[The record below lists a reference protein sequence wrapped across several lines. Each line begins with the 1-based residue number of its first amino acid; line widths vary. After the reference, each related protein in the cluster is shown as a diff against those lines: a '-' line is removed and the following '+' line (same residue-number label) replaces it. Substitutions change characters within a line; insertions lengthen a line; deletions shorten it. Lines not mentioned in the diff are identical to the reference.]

1 MALAVR
7 GDMASGTDQPAR
19 PHRIV
24 IVGGGAGGL
33 ELATRLGDKLG
44 HRNQADI
51 TLIDKA
57 ATHLWK
63 PLLHEIA
70 AGSMD
75 LGHHELDY
83 LAQAHWHHFHYRTGE
98 MVGLDRARREVL
110 VGPVFEENGTEVT
123 PARGYPYDTLV
134 LAVGSMTNDFG
145 TPGVMEHA
153 ICLETA
159 DQAAKFHRRLVN
171 ACLRAQSQNEPLRS
185 GQLQVAIVG
194 AGATGVELAAELHKT
209 TRELVAFGLDRIDP
223 DRDIRLHLIE
233 AADRILPALPVRI
246 SKAATDLLD
255 KLGVKVYTPARVA
268 AVTPNEI
275 RLADGR
281 TLNAELI
288 VWAAGVKAPSFLS
301 NLDGLET
308 NTISQLV
315 VRQTLQ
321 TTRDD
326 NIFAIGD
333 CAACPWP
340 ERNESKR
347 NGPEHNGVVPPRAQA
362 AHQQATHLA
371 KQLRRR
377 LAGQAVAPWYYH
389 DFGSLVS
396 FGQYSTIGSLMGKL
410 ADRSVFVEGYFARL
424 MYVSLYKM
432 HEYALHGF
440 VKVALDTVVR
450 LITRRTE
457 PHVKLH

>member
-1 MALAVR
+1 MADAVQSQKIDATNATR
-7 GDMASGTDQPAR
+7 DATHA
-19 PHRIV
+19 HRIV

-44 HRNQADI
+44 RRGKADI

-57 ATHLWK
+57 RAHLWK

-83 LAQAHWHHFHYRTGE
+83 LAQAHWHHFRYRTGE
-98 MVGLDRARREVL
+98 MIGLDRARREVL
-110 VGPVFEENGTEVT
+110 VGPVVEENGTEVT

-134 LAVGSMTNDFG
+134 LAIGSLTNDFG
-145 TPGVMEHA
+145 TPGVADHA
-153 ICLETA
+153 ICLETPE
-159 DQAAKFHRRLVN
+159 QAARFHTRLVN
-171 ACLRAQSQNEPLRS
+171 ACVRAQNQNEPLHP
-185 GQLQVAIVG
+185 GQLQVAIIG
-194 AGATGVELAAELHKT
+194 AGATGV
-209 TRELVAFGLDRIDP
+209 DRIDP
-223 DRDIRLHLIE
+223 DRDITLHLIE
-233 AADRILPALPVRI
+233 AADRILPALPPRI
-246 SKAATDLLD
+246 ATAATELLGG
-255 KLGVKVYTPARVA
+255 LGVKIYTSARVA
-268 AVTPNEI
+268 AVVQNGV

-281 TLNAELI
+281 VIDAELV
-288 VWAAGVKAPSFLS
+288 VWAAGVKAPAFLQ

-308 NTISQLV
+308 NASNQLV

-333 CAACPWP
+333 CAAGPWP
-340 ERNESKR
+340 ERNT
-347 NGPEHNGVVPPRAQA
+347 VVPPRAQA
-362 AHQQATHLA
+362 AHQQSTHLA
-371 KQLRRR
+371 GQLPRK
-377 LAGQAVAPWYYH
+377 LAGQAPTPWRYR

-396 FGQYSTIGSLMGKL
+396 LGEYSTVGSLMGKL
-410 ADRSVFVEGYFARL
+410 VGRSLLIEGYFARL

-440 VKVALDTVVR
+440 IKVALETVVR
-450 LITRRTE
+450 LINRRTE
-457 PHVKLH
+457 PQVKLH

>member
-1 MALAVR
+1 MADAVAAR
-7 GDMASGTDQPAR
+7 VASGTDDVAPA
-19 PHRIV
+19 HRIV

-33 ELATRLGDKLG
+33 ELATELGDKLG
-44 HRNQADI
+44 RRGKADI

-57 ATHLWK
+57 RAHLWK

-98 MVGLDRARREVL
+98 MIGLDRNRREVL
-110 VGPVFEENGTEVT
+110 VGPVFEEHGTEIT

-134 LAVGSMTNDFG
+134 LAVGSLTNDFG
-145 TPGVMEHA
+145 TPGVVEHA
-153 ICLETA
+153 IRLETPE
-159 DQAAKFHRRLVN
+159 QAARFHRRLVN
-171 ACLRAQSQNEPLRS
+171 ACLRAQNQSEPLRP
-185 GQLQVAIVG
+185 GQLQVAIIG
-194 AGATGVELAAELHKT
+194 GGATGVELAAELHKS

-223 DRDIRLHLIE
+223 DRDITLHLIE
-233 AADRILPALPVRI
+233 AADRILPALPPRI
-246 SKAATDLLD
+246 SEAATELLGE
-255 KLGVKVYTPARVA
+255 LGVKVHTSARVA
-268 AVTPNEI
+268 ALMPNGLK
-275 RLADGR
+275 LADSGII
-281 TLNAELI
+281 NAELV
-288 VWAAGVKAPSFLS
+288 VWAAGVKAPAFLKD
-301 NLDGLET
+301 LDGLET
-308 NTISQLV
+308 NPIHQLV

-340 ERNESKR
+340 ERNTI
-347 NGPEHNGVVPPRAQA
+347 VPPRAQA
-362 AHQQATHLA
+362 AHQQSTHLA
-371 KQLRRR
+371 KQLRRK
-377 LAGQAVAPWYYH
+377 LMGQPLEPWHYR

-396 FGQYSTIGSLMGKL
+396 LGEYSTVGSLMGKL
-410 ADRSVFVEGYFARL
+410 VGQSFFVEGYFARF

-440 VKVALDTVVR
+440 IKVALDTAVR
-450 LITRRTE
+450 LINRRTE
-457 PHVKLH
+457 PQVKLH

>member
-1 MALAVR
+1 MADAVAAR
-7 GDMASGTDQPAR
+7 AASGTDDVAPA
-19 PHRIV
+19 HRIV

-33 ELATRLGDKLG
+33 ELATELGDKLG
-44 HRNQADI
+44 RRGKADI

-57 ATHLWK
+57 RAHLWK

-98 MVGLDRARREVL
+98 MIGLDRSRREVL
-110 VGPVFEENGTEVT
+110 VGPVFEEHGTEIT

-134 LAVGSMTNDFG
+134 LAVGSLTNDFG
-145 TPGVMEHA
+145 TPGVVEHA
-153 ICLETA
+153 IRLETPE
-159 DQAAKFHRRLVN
+159 QAARFHRRLVN
-171 ACLRAQSQNEPLRS
+171 ACLRAQNQSEPLRP
-185 GQLQVAIVG
+185 GQLQVAIIG
-194 AGATGVELAAELHKT
+194 GGATGVELAAELHKS

-223 DRDIRLHLIE
+223 DRDITLHLIE
-233 AADRILPALPVRI
+233 AADRILPALPPRI
-246 SKAATDLLD
+246 SEAATELLG
-255 KLGVKVYTPARVA
+255 KLGVKVHTSARVA
-268 AVTPNEI
+268 ALMPNGLK
-275 RLADGR
+275 LADGGII
-281 TLNAELI
+281 NAELVI
-288 VWAAGVKAPSFLS
+288 WAAGVKAPAFLKD
-301 NLDGLET
+301 LDGLET
-308 NTISQLV
+308 NPINQLV

-340 ERNESKR
+340 ERNTI
-347 NGPEHNGVVPPRAQA
+347 VPPRAQA
-362 AHQQATHLA
+362 AHQQSTHLA
-371 KQLRRR
+371 KQLRRK
-377 LAGQAVAPWYYH
+377 LMGQPLEPWHYR

-396 FGQYSTIGSLMGKL
+396 LGEYSTVGSLMGKL
-410 ADRSVFVEGYFARL
+410 VGQSFFVEGYFARF

-440 VKVALDTVVR
+440 IKVALDTAVR
-450 LITRRTE
+450 LINRRTE
-457 PHVKLH
+457 PQVKLH

>member
-1 MALAVR
+1 MADAVAAR
-7 GDMASGTDQPAR
+7 VASGTDDVAPA
-19 PHRIV
+19 HRIV

-33 ELATRLGDKLG
+33 ELATELGDKLG
-44 HRNQADI
+44 RRGKADI

-57 ATHLWK
+57 RAHLWK

-98 MVGLDRARREVL
+98 MIGLDRNRREVL
-110 VGPVFEENGTEVT
+110 VGPVFEEHGTEIT

-134 LAVGSMTNDFG
+134 LAVGSLTNDFG
-145 TPGVMEHA
+145 TPGVVEHA
-153 ICLETA
+153 IRLETPE
-159 DQAAKFHRRLVN
+159 QAARFHRRLVN
-171 ACLRAQSQNEPLRS
+171 ACLRAQNQSEPLRP
-185 GQLQVAIVG
+185 GQLQVAIIG
-194 AGATGVELAAELHKT
+194 GGATGVELAAELHKS

-223 DRDIRLHLIE
+223 DRDITLHLIE
-233 AADRILPALPVRI
+233 AADRILPALPPRI
-246 SKAATDLLD
+246 SEAATELLG
-255 KLGVKVYTPARVA
+255 KLGVKVHTSARVA
-268 AVTPNEI
+268 ALMPNGLK
-275 RLADGR
+275 LADSGII
-281 TLNAELI
+281 NAELV
-288 VWAAGVKAPSFLS
+288 VWAAGVKAPAFLKD
-301 NLDGLET
+301 LDGLET
-308 NTISQLV
+308 NPIHQLV

-340 ERNESKR
+340 ERNTI
-347 NGPEHNGVVPPRAQA
+347 VPPRAQA
-362 AHQQATHLA
+362 AHQQSTHLA
-371 KQLRRR
+371 KQLRRK
-377 LAGQAVAPWYYH
+377 LMGQPLEPWHYR

-396 FGQYSTIGSLMGKL
+396 LGEYSTVGSLMGKL
-410 ADRSVFVEGYFARL
+410 VGQSFFVEGYFARF

-440 VKVALDTVVR
+440 IKVALDTAVR
-450 LITRRTE
+450 LINRRTE
-457 PHVKLH
+457 PQVKLH